1 MVNDSLMAIAF
12 AVGCW
17 WMGTGIILWLDRL
30 ATHHL
35 RHSLVVGSLLF
46 GLSFWGVHTSMQTLS
61 TGYAYL
67 GFGSVIVMW
76 GWHELAFLSG
86 WLSGP
91 RREPMSENAQ
101 GWQRWR
107 EAVASILW
115 HELALLANFAVLVW
129 MQQGQSNHVALCT
142 FALLWCMRLSAK
154 LNLFWGVPL
163 HGADYLPPHLRY
175 LASYFRVARPGL
187 WFYLSMTAASA
198 VWAWLVWSAHAGHVE
213 VNAGWLLLASLLG
226 LALVEHLV
234 MVLPWPLQK
243 LWGWAMTKDGPTPT
257 SSLTAPV
264 PLAADAHPH
273 RVLP

>member
-17 WMGTGIILWLDRL
+17 WLGTGIILWLDRL
-30 ATHHL
+30 ATHRL
-35 RHSLVVGSLLF
+35 RHSLVVGSGLF
-46 GLSFWGVHTSMQTLS
+46 ALSFWGVHASMQTLS

-67 GFGSVIVMW
+67 GFASVIVMW

-91 RREPMSENAQ
+91 RREALSAGAR

-115 HELALLANFAVLVW
+115 HELALLANFAVLAW
-129 MQQGQSNHVALCT
+129 MQQGQANHVALCT

-187 WFYLSMTAASA
+187 WFYASMSAACA
-198 VWAWLVWSAHAGHVE
+198 VWAWLVWSAHAGQIE

-243 LWGWAMTKDGPTPT
+243 LWGWAMAKDGPLP
-257 SSLTAPV
+257 
-264 PLAADAHPH
+264 ADAQPH

>member
-17 WMGTGIILWLDRL
+17 WLGTGIILWLDRL

-35 RHSLVVGSLLF
+35 RHSLVVGSGLF
-46 GLSFWGVHTSMQTLS
+46 ALSFWGVSASMQTLS

-67 GFGSVIVMW
+67 GFASVIVMW

-91 RREPMSENAQ
+91 RRESLSEGAH

-129 MQQGQSNHVALCT
+129 MQHGQNNHVALCT

-198 VWAWLVWSAHAGHVE
+198 VWAWLVWSAHSGQVE

-243 LWGWAMTKDGPTPT
+243 LWGWALSKD
-257 SSLTAPV
+257 L
-264 PLAADAHPH
+264 PLPGEARPH

>member
-91 RREPMSENAQ
+91 RREPMSEGAQ

-187 WFYLSMTAASA
+187 WFYLSMAAAAA
-198 VWAWLVWSAHAGHVE
+198 VWAWLVWSAHSGQVE

-243 LWGWAMTKDGPTPT
+243 LWGWALSKD
-257 SSLTAPV
+257 L
-264 PLAADAHPH
+264 PLPGEARPH